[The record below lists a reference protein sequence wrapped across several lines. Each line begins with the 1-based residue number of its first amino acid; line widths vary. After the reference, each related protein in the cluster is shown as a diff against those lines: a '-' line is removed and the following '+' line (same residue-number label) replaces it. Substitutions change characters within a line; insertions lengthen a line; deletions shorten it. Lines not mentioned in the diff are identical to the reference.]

1 MSASTFQV
9 RRKTSQIGRLRN
21 KMFSTKLYFWIVII
35 ALSALTATAQNGGES
50 VYTFLKLPVS
60 GNSAAMGGAAIAS
73 GNLGANNIFAN
84 AAMIDS
90 TVNRYASVN
99 YADYIADINFGSAA
113 YATKIDNLWSIT
125 GGVLFMNYGTFDYAD
140 EAGVLGGTFSANDC
154 ALYCAAIRQITKNF
168 RASITTKTIF
178 SHLERYH
185 SWGIAFDFGMVYTF
199 PQVGVV
205 VSATSQNVG
214 FQCTPYT
221 GSHRE
226 PLPLCIQVGAS
237 KLLEYA
243 PLRFSVTLTELQSR
257 LDEDNATNLADH
269 FVLGLELFP
278 KSTVSV
284 KAGFN
289 AQRHNDLRMSN
300 ASRAAGFSFG
310 ADVRLRRFAVSYS
323 RACYGAA
330 ASINMFT
337 VEAFLREW

>member
-1 MSASTFQV
+1 MKNFSA
-9 RRKTSQIGRLRN
+9 ILA
-21 KMFSTKLYFWIVII
+21 LII
-35 ALSALTATAQNGGES
+35 ISLSATAQNGGES

-73 GNLGANNIFAN
+73 GNLGANNLFAN

-90 TVNRYASVN
+90 AADRYVAVN

-113 YATKIDNLWSIT
+113 YTAKIDSLWSVA
-125 GGVLFMNYGTFDYAD
+125 GGALFMNYGTFDYAD
-140 EAGVLGGTFSANDC
+140 EAGVLGGTFSAKDC
-154 ALYCAAIRQITKNF
+154 AIYCSAIRQITKNF

-178 SHLERYH
+178 SHLERYR
-185 SWGIAFDFGMVYTF
+185 SWGIAFDFGMVYTL
-199 PQVGVV
+199 PQAGVV
-205 VSATSQNVG
+205 IACTAQNVG

-221 GSHRE
+221 GSQRA
-226 PLPLCIQVGAS
+226 PLPLCLQVGAS
-237 KLLEYA
+237 KMLENA

-257 LDEDNATNLADH
+257 LDEDNAANLADH

-310 ADVRLRRFAVSYS
+310 ADVRLKRFAVQYS

-337 VEAFLREW
+337 LEGFLREW

>member
-1 MSASTFQV
+1 MKIISA
-9 RRKTSQIGRLRN
+9 IL
-21 KMFSTKLYFWIVII
+21 
-35 ALSALTATAQNGGES
+35 ALLITTLTATAQNGGES

-60 GNSAAMGGAAIAS
+60 GNSAALGGAAIS
-73 GNLGANNIFAN
+73 GGNLGANNLFAN

-90 TVNRYASVN
+90 TVDRYVSVT
-99 YADYIADINFGSAA
+99 YAAYIADINFGSAA
-113 YATKIDNLWSIT
+113 YSAKIDSLWSIA
-125 GGVLFMNYGTFDYAD
+125 GGVLFMNYGSFDYAD

-154 ALYCAAIRQITKNF
+154 AIYCAAIRQITKNF

-178 SHLERYH
+178 SHLEQYH

-205 VSATSQNVG
+205 VAATAQNVG

-226 PLPLCIQVGAS
+226 HLPLCIQVGAS

-243 PLRFSVTLTELQSR
+243 PLRFSVTLTELQTR

-278 KSTVSV
+278 KSTVSAKV
-284 KAGFN
+284 GFN
-289 AQRHNDLRMSN
+289 TQRHNDLRMSN

>member
-1 MSASTFQV
+1 MKIISA
-9 RRKTSQIGRLRN
+9 IL
-21 KMFSTKLYFWIVII
+21 
-35 ALSALTATAQNGGES
+35 ALLITTLTATAQNGGES

-60 GNSAAMGGAAIAS
+60 GNSAALGGAAIS
-73 GNLGANNIFAN
+73 GGNLGANNLFAN

-90 TVNRYASVN
+90 TADRYASVT

-113 YATKIDNLWSIT
+113 YVAKIDSLWSIA
-125 GGVLFMNYGTFDYAD
+125 GGVLFMNYGSFDYAD

-154 ALYCAAIRQITKNF
+154 AIYCAAIRQITKNF

-178 SHLERYH
+178 SHLEQYH

-205 VSATSQNVG
+205 VAASAQNVG

-226 PLPLCIQVGAS
+226 HLPLCLQVGAS
-237 KLLEYA
+237 KMLEYA
-243 PLRFSVTLTELQSR
+243 PLRFSATLTELQTR

-278 KSTVSV
+278 KSVVSV

-289 AQRHNDLRMSN
+289 VQRHNDLRMSN

-310 ADVRLRRFAVSYS
+310 ADVRLKRFAVSYS

>member
-1 MSASTFQV
+1 MKIISA
-9 RRKTSQIGRLRN
+9 ILA
-21 KMFSTKLYFWIVII
+21 LVITT
-35 ALSALTATAQNGGES
+35 LTATAQNGGES

-60 GNSAAMGGAAIAS
+60 GNSAALGGAAIS
-73 GNLGANNIFAN
+73 GGNLGANNLFAN

-90 TVNRYASVN
+90 TADRYASVT

-113 YATKIDNLWSIT
+113 YSAKIDSLWSIV
-125 GGVLFMNYGTFDYAD
+125 GGVLFMNYGSFDYAD

-178 SHLERYH
+178 SHLEQYH

-205 VSATSQNVG
+205 VAATAQNVG

-226 PLPLCIQVGAS
+226 HLPLCIQVGAS
-237 KLLEYA
+237 KMLEYA
-243 PLRFSVTLTELQSR
+243 PLRFSATLTELQTR

-278 KSTVSV
+278 KSTVSAKV
-284 KAGFN
+284 GFN
-289 AQRHNDLRMSN
+289 TQRHNDLRMSN

-310 ADVRLRRFAVSYS
+310 ADVRLKRFAVSYS

>member
-1 MSASTFQV
+1 MKIISA
-9 RRKTSQIGRLRN
+9 ILA
-21 KMFSTKLYFWIVII
+21 LVITT
-35 ALSALTATAQNGGES
+35 LTATAQNGGES

-60 GNSAAMGGAAIAS
+60 GNSAALGGAAIS
-73 GNLGANNIFAN
+73 GGNLGANNLFAN

-90 TVNRYASVN
+90 TADRYASVT

-113 YATKIDNLWSIT
+113 YSAKIDSLWSIV
-125 GGVLFMNYGTFDYAD
+125 GGVLFMNYGSFDYAD

-178 SHLERYH
+178 SHLEQYH

-205 VSATSQNVG
+205 VAATAQNVG

-237 KLLEYA
+237 KMLEYA
-243 PLRFSVTLTELQSR
+243 PLRFSATLTELQTR

-278 KSTVSV
+278 KSTVSAKV
-284 KAGFN
+284 GFN
-289 AQRHNDLRMSN
+289 TQRHNDLRMSN

-310 ADVRLRRFAVSYS
+310 ADVRLKRFAVSYS